1 MLIIFLGALLPKL
14 LPKLLSK
21 VTCVNI
27 RPNGLFFFFLK
38 YFGSGV
44 IVATAFIHLL
54 APSTESFGNACLQ
67 NTVISNYPWTMAI
80 ALFSLFT
87 IFGIDLV
94 SHKKLMARRD
104 VDAEAG
110 QAVELRP
117 VSNGSDGTEYTDQKE
132 PDVQEQANPEDA
144 EDPEV
149 APAAPAEEAPQ
160 NEPRNPVPAE
170 AVPAS
175 DPEPA
180 NPAVAPANPAVSPEN
195 PAVAPAVPAAPAL
208 QPYFSNLASLAI
220 LEFGIVFHSILIGVT
235 LAVTEVKG
243 LASLFIVLTFHQLF
257 EGLGLGSRLATH
269 QWKRGAKW
277 WSVHS
282 PYVWACGFGLSTPIG
297 TAIGIGVRHSFNQ
310 NGKAILIVQGFF
322 DAFSAGILLYT
333 GLVELI
339 AKDVLQGELNNVA
352 DGRPM
357 LAFFTMVF
365 GAGLMA
371 LLGRWA

>member
-1 MLIIFLGALLPKL
+1 MLIIFLGALLPKF

-44 IVATAFIHLL
+44 IIATAFIHLL
-54 APSTESFGNACLQ
+54 APSAESFGNACLE
-67 NTVISNYPWTMAI
+67 NTVISEYPWTMAI

-149 APAAPAEEAPQ
+149 APAAPAAPAEEASQ
-160 NEPRNPVPAE
+160 KEPRNPVPAA

-180 NPAVAPANPAVSPEN
+180 NPAAAPANPAVGPEN
-195 PAVAPAVPAAPAL
+195 PAAAPAP
-208 QPYFSNLASLAI
+208 QPYVSNLTSLAI

-269 QWKRGAKW
+269 QWKRAAKW

-282 PYVWACGFGLSTPIG
+282 LYVWAGGFGLSTPIG
-297 TAIGIGVRHSFNQ
+297 IAIGLGVRYSLNQ